1 MEKLPNIQVWI
12 TYLRIYYREFF
23 WVYAKR
29 LLKLV
34 LNVCPIKQLY
44 IIDNSANILK
54 VVTKLIN
61 FKFMQLLLK
70 FKMIT
75 RLQKRRFKL
84 CWYSNNCWD
93 LHIDFYFALNLAL
106 FNEKVSW
113 EKYGLKGQCHEK
125 SCVTVQPGNA

>member
-1 MEKLPNIQVWI
+1 M
-12 TYLRIYYREFF
+12 
-23 WVYAKR
+23 YAKR

-75 RLQKRRFKL
+75 RLQKDVL
-84 CWYSNNCWD
+84 NCVD
-93 LHIDFYFALNLAL
+93 I
-106 FNEKVSW
+106 VSIV
-113 EKYGLKGQCHEK
+113 E
-125 SCVTVQPGNA
+125 TFT